1 MEEVLD
7 ELSRAVSGGGGDVS
21 EDQLHEAYR
30 TVSKL
35 CTNILKNR
43 TEKKY
48 RTIKKSNGSIRS
60 KLLLD
65 SKPPLCDLLTKLLE
79 ELGFTD
85 LEDSFVF
92 VSDDAEAFENL
103 CHNADILQGIM
114 ASLDIAPVK
123 QCSTNGAVRQ
133 RGGPKGEED
142 ISTPTLRTP
151 KANNGEP
158 RSFKRPNDDVY
169 KKTTNDVRD
178 IREEQARRYKRL
190 R

>member
-114 ASLDIAPVK
+114 ASLDIAPVHIHLSNNVLLMERFGK
-123 QCSTNGAVRQ
+123 EEGQRAKKISQLRLCERRRQ
-133 RGGPKGEED
+133 TTASRGV
-142 ISTPTLRTP
+142 SSVPTTMCIRRRRTML
-151 KANNGEP
+151 G
-158 RSFKRPNDDVY
+158 
-169 KKTTNDVRD
+169 T
-178 IREEQARRYKRL
+178 
-190 R
+190 